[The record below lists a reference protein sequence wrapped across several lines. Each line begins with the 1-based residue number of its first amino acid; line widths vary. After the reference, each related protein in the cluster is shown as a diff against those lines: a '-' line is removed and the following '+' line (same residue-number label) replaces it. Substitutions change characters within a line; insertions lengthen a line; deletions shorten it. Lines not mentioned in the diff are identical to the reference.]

1 MLSSSVAVLVIPFFI
16 FIFIFFS
23 KITRR
28 TEIFWNC
35 SFSFKCSYFI
45 FFPCILT
52 VVSQPLWCL
61 ISSIRSLRSN
71 EETKLWLWS
80 HLSHFNSFHITII
93 TPALPELV
101 CMRSEA
107 DFTALWLWL
116 WLNDCHFFKGILILH
131 CLFCVFHLFVH
142 LSIYCLKDLCRVGRK
157 ILQSAHKVLILL
169 SYKKIILFLVAKP
182 LLQIGRYFVFFLLAM
197 H

>member
-1 MLSSSVAVLVIPFFI
+1 MQLLF
-16 FIFIFFS
+16 
-23 KITRR
+23 
-28 TEIFWNC
+28 
-35 SFSFKCSYFI
+35 

-52 VVSQPLWCL
+52 VVSQPLCCL
-61 ISSIRSLRSN
+61 TSSIRSLRSN

-142 LSIYCLKDLCRVGRK
+142 LSIYCLKDLSRVGRK

-169 SYKKIILFLVAKP
+169 LYKK
-182 LLQIGRYFVFFLLAM
+182 
-197 H
+197 